1 MFYKINYNNITGKI
15 IKKCIDDKTYI
26 NLLFKIQQ
34 TYIDCDDFVKNR
46 IISKELYDFIMQN
59 KRVIC
64 CNSTAVSR
72 KIWENKLIL
81 QNITDGTFEKV
92 VIFSEFILIKCT
104 RTDTVDI
111 VCKFLRMKSKQ
122 TYLKNSN
129 LKLLCIRKI
138 NQEKIKHNLPETL
151 FNYY

>member
-1 MFYKINYNNITGKI
+1 MYYKIDYNHITGKI
-15 IKKCIDDKTYI
+15 LKKSINDRTYI
-26 NLLFKIQQ
+26 DLLFKIQQ
-34 TYIDCDDFVKNR
+34 TYIDCPDFVRNR
-46 IISKELYDFIMQN
+46 IISKELYDFILQK

-81 QNITDGTFEKV
+81 QNIADGTFEKV
-92 VIFSEFILIKCT
+92 VIFSKFILIKCT
-104 RTDTVDI
+104 RIDTVDI
-111 VCKFLRMKSKQ
+111 VCEFLKLKSKQ

-138 NQEKIKHNLPETL
+138 NHENIKHNLPETL